1 MYGVSRIKV
10 KKWKIAGGFP
20 KKNVQTADMRT
31 SSCSRSLPVLCNV
44 ISVCTTKARNILL
57 LNKELNR
64 KIVLQQSIQYQDSSG
79 FFFFLYC
86 SLDCSPAFLDDKQLT
101 LCVLRMY
108 FIYSSK
114 RKINVIA
121 NYVCWYDFNFVCSL
135 CVFLLLFL
143 HIERILNN

>member
-1 MYGVSRIKV
+1 MEFPEWSFVLYGVSRIKV
-10 KKWKIAGGFP
+10 KKRKIPGGSP

-79 FFFFLYC
+79 FFVFF
-86 SLDCSPAFLDDKQLT
+86 
-101 LCVLRMY
+101 VL
-108 FIYSSK
+108 F
-114 RKINVIA
+114 
-121 NYVCWYDFNFVCSL
+121 FGL
-135 CVFLLLFL
+135 
-143 HIERILNN
+143 

>member
-1 MYGVSRIKV
+1 MSRLQTWGRPHV
-10 KKWKIAGGFP
+10 LDLSLCCVMLSVF
-20 KKNVQTADMRT
+20 VQQKPGIFCCLIRSWTEKLC
-31 SSCSRSLPVLCNV
+31 CSNLYNTR
-44 ISVCTTKARNILL
+44 IH
-57 LNKELNR
+57 
-64 KIVLQQSIQYQDSSG
+64 QG